1 MKVLQAQRADLLAD
15 QGRVHRKLLDQ
26 WIGSRESPQ
35 K

>member
-1 MKVLQAQRADLLAD
+1 MKVLQAQRADLTD